1 MTTPEGQHLASNP
14 DHKNKSEN
22 IMSAENK
29 VLIVGGGI
37 GGLCAAIALRRKGVA
52 VDLVELK
59 AEWTVYG
66 VGIIQQ
72 SNVVREMAKLGV
84 LDGYLDAAYAF
95 EDVTINTTSGQQLA
109 RIPGQRL
116 AGPEYPANVGIS
128 RLALH
133 KVLSETAI
141 ELGTQ
146 VRLGLSVET
155 LNEDA
160 DGVNVQ
166 FTDGTQG
173 RYSLV
178 VGADGLFSKVRGLL
192 FGDKYQP
199 RFTGQSVWRY
209 NFPRTA
215 EVDHL
220 ANYMGP
226 AGNAGLVPLA
236 DNLMYMFV
244 TSHEPNNPWM
254 DKSVLATEMRKRL
267 SGFEG
272 LIGEL
277 REQITD
283 GEQVVYKPLEV
294 VFVDEP
300 WYRGR
305 VLLIG
310 DAAHATTPHLG
321 QGAGMAIE
329 DAVVL
334 SEELTAG
341 GSLEQQLQRFM
352 ARRFERCKYIA
363 ESSVLAGDK
372 EIAHDREFDRIGLVK
387 QMLARTAEPI

>member
-1 MTTPEGQHLASNP
+1 MNAV
-14 DHKNKSEN
+14 
-22 IMSAENK
+22 NK
-29 VLIVGGGI
+29 VLVVGGGI
-37 GGLCAAIALRRKGVA
+37 GGLCAAIALRRKGIA

-84 LDGYLDAAYAF
+84 LDGYLGAAFAF
-95 EDVTINTTSGQQLA
+95 EDVTINTTAGQQLA

-141 ELGTQ
+141 ELGAS

-155 LNEDA
+155 LDEA
-160 DGVNVQ
+160 VEGVDVL
-166 FTDGTQG
+166 FTDGSRG
-173 RYSLV
+173 RYDLV

-209 NFPRTA
+209 NFPRLA
-215 EVDHL
+215 EIDHL
-220 ANYMGP
+220 ANFQGP

-236 DNLMYMFV
+236 DNLMYMFL
-244 TSHEPNNPWM
+244 TSHEPGNPWM
-254 DKSVLATEMRKRL
+254 DQDSLAAEMRKRL
-267 SGFEG
+267 GGFSGV
-272 LIGEL
+272 IGEL

-283 GEQVVYKPLEV
+283 SSQVVYKPLEV
-294 VFVDEP
+294 VFVSEP

-310 DAAHATTPHLG
+310 DAAHAATPHLG

-334 SEELTAG
+334 GEELTAG
-341 GSLEQQLQRFM
+341 GSVAQQLERFM
-352 ARRFERCKYIA
+352 ARRYERCKYIA
-363 ESSVLAGDK
+363 ESSILAGDK
-372 EIAHDREFDRIGLVK
+372 EIAHDQSFDRIGLVK
-387 QMLARTAEPI
+387 QMLKLTAEPI

>member
-1 MTTPEGQHLASNP
+1 MTIAN
-14 DHKNKSEN
+14 
-22 IMSAENK
+22 

-37 GGLCAAIALRRKGVA
+37 GGLCAAIALRRKGIE

-59 AEWTVYG
+59 TEWTVYG

-72 SNVVREMAKLGV
+72 SNVVREMAKLGL
-84 LDGYLDAAYAF
+84 LDAYLDAAYAI
-95 EDVTINTTSGQQLA
+95 EDVGIYNTDGVPLV

-128 RLALH
+128 RRALH

-146 VRLGLSVET
+146 VRLGTSIERF
-155 LNEDA
+155 EQDA
-160 DGVNVQ
+160 DGVEVLLS
-166 FTDGTQG
+166 DGSRG
-173 RYSLV
+173 RYALV
-178 VGADGLFSKVRGLL
+178 VGADGLFSRVRSLL
-192 FGDKYQP
+192 FGDRYQP

-209 NFPRTA
+209 NFPRVA
-215 EVDHL
+215 EIDHL
-220 ANYMGP
+220 ANYQGP
-226 AGNAGLVPLA
+226 FGNAGLVPLA
-236 DNLMYMFV
+236 DDLMYLFT
-244 TSHEPNNPWM
+244 TSHEPGNPWM
-254 DKSVLATEMRKRL
+254 DERTLAEELRKRL
-267 SGFEG
+267 AGFGG
-272 LIGEL
+272 LIEQL

-283 GEQVVYKPLEV
+283 NAQVVYKPLEA

-300 WYRGR
+300 WYCGR

-341 GSLEQQLQRFM
+341 GSLADQLQRFM
-352 ARRFERCKYIA
+352 ARRFERCKFIS
-363 ESSVLAGDK
+363 EKSLLAGEK
-372 EIAHDREFDRIGLVK
+372 EMQKDPGFDRIALVK
-387 QMLARTAEPI
+387 HMLDVTARPV

>member
-1 MTTPEGQHLASNP
+1 MNTVSN
-14 DHKNKSEN
+14 
-22 IMSAENK
+22 

-59 AEWTVYG
+59 TEWTVYG

-72 SNVVREMAKLGV
+72 SNVVREMHRLGL
-84 LDGYLDAAYAF
+84 LDAYLDAAYAF
-95 EDVTINTTSGQQLA
+95 EDVAIYTTQGEQLA

-116 AGPEYPANVGIS
+116 AGPQYPANVGIS
-128 RLALH
+128 RRALH

-146 VRLGLSVET
+146 VRLGTSVES
-155 LNEDA
+155 LEQDA
-160 DGVNVQ
+160 SGVDVLFSDG
-166 FTDGTQG
+166 GQG

-192 FGDKYQP
+192 FSDRYQP
-199 RFTGQSVWRY
+199 CFTGQSVWRH

-215 EVDHL
+215 GIDHL
-220 ANYMGP
+220 ANYQGP
-226 AGNAGLVPLA
+226 SGNAGLVPLA
-236 DNLMYMFV
+236 DDLMYLFT
-244 TSHEPNNPWM
+244 TSHEPGNPWM
-254 DKSVLATEMRKRL
+254 DPASLADGLRQRL
-267 SGFEG
+267 AGFGG

-277 REQITD
+277 REQIGD
-283 GEQVVYKPLEV
+283 SAEVVYKPLEA

-334 SEELTAG
+334 AEELTAG
-341 GSLEQQLQRFM
+341 GELEDQLQRFM
-352 ARRFERCKYIA
+352 GRRFERCKFIS
-363 ESSVLAGDK
+363 EMSLLAGEK
-372 EIAHDREFDRIGLVK
+372 EIQRDPSFDRIGLVK
-387 QMLARTAEPI
+387 QMLEVTARPI